1 MKILMAT
8 MGLDIGGA
16 ETHIVELA
24 KELRHQGHDVAV
36 VSNGG
41 VYVPE
46 ITAAGIRHY
55 SAPMHRRSFRDMRRS
70 RAILRQVIEQEQPD
84 VVHAHARI
92 PAFLCGSLQRKLRFP
107 FVTTAHWVFDARGA
121 LRYLTNWGDRTIAVS
136 QDIREYL
143 IREYGLPAQHIS
155 VTINGIDTDKFSP
168 AVSGARVIA
177 EFGLNPER
185 PIVSY
190 VSRMDE
196 DRALVARQLID
207 IAPELDRLVPGVQL
221 LIAGGGNVFEPLRA
235 KAQAVNAAL
244 GRPCITMTGPRT
256 DINEIVAAGQ
266 IFVGVSR
273 AALEAMSAGK
283 PVIVAG
289 NEGYH
294 GLFGPD
300 KLQEA
305 QAGNFCCRGLPL
317 SDPQTL
323 LKDVAAALAMSPAE
337 KERTGAYG
345 RQVIFDYYS
354 VRRMANDCLSVYD
367 QVRRRRFRVVMS
379 GYYGFANAGDDA
391 ILEAIQQAI
400 HEASEDIAVTVLS
413 NDPELTRKQ
422 YGMEAIPRFRM
433 WKVFSA
439 LRRSD
444 ALLSGGGSLLQDA
457 TSNRSLFYYLSV
469 IRCAEWLGKPVML
482 YANGIG
488 PVRRPSNRRRVKKVV
503 ERATLVT
510 LRDHSSAREL
520 AAMGV
525 SRPDLRVTAD
535 PVFHLSPADPERGQA
550 LCACA
555 GLDPGNP
562 FVAVSV
568 REWRNTEHFH
578 QELAA
583 LCDHL
588 HRAHGLEVLFLL
600 MQPDR
605 DRATAQQVQR
615 YMAEPS
621 HLLDAACT
629 PRELMAVLGQA
640 KLCLAMRLHTLI
652 FAARMAVPSMGLVY
666 DPKVES
672 YLQELELPAAG
683 HVDRFDGQQAIARA
697 DNLMAEYDQVL
708 QRLRVKSAAL
718 ARAADENEM
727 LLLDMLEHP
736 KKRYHSEPEQP

>member
-24 KELRHQGHDVAV
+24 KELRHQGHEVVV

-55 SAPMHRRSFRDMRRS
+55 NAPMHRRSLGDMLRS
-70 RAILRQVIEQEQPD
+70 RAILRDVILREKPD

-92 PAFLCGSLQRKLRFP
+92 PAFLCGTLQRRLRFP
-107 FVTTAHWVFDARGA
+107 FVTTAHWVFDTSGA
-121 LRYLTNWGDRTIAVS
+121 LRYLTNWGQRTIAVS
-136 QDIREYL
+136 DDIKSYL
-143 IREYGLPAQHIS
+143 IREYHLPAEHIS
-155 VTINGIDTDKFSP
+155 VTINGIDTEKFSP
-168 AVSGARVIA
+168 EISGERVVA
-177 EFGLNPER
+177 EFGLDSSK

-190 VSRMDE
+190 VSRMDQ
-196 DRALVARQLID
+196 DRALVARQLIE
-207 IAPELDRLVPGVQL
+207 IAPQLDRAVPGIQL
-221 LIAGGGNVFEPLRA
+221 LIAGGGNVFQELLA
-235 KAQAVNAAL
+235 KSKEVNAAL
-244 GRPCITMTGPRT
+244 GRPCVTMAGPRT
-256 DINEIVAAGQ
+256 DINEIVAAGD

-273 AALEAMSAGK
+273 AALEAMSASK

-294 GLFGPD
+294 GLFGPE
-300 KLQEA
+300 KLTEA

-317 SDPQTL
+317 SQPQTL
-323 LKDVAAALAMSPAE
+323 LEDVVSTLALSPEE
-337 KERTGAYG
+337 KARVGAYG

-354 VRRMANDCLSVYD
+354 VRRMANDCLAMYD
-367 QVRRRRFRVVMS
+367 QVRRRKYQVVMS

-400 HEASEDIAVTVLS
+400 HEASDDIGVTVLS

-422 YGMEAIPRFRM
+422 YGMDAIPRFRM

-444 ALLSGGGSLLQDA
+444 ALLSGGGSLLQDT
-457 TSNRSLFYYLSV
+457 TSTRSLFYYLSV
-469 IRCAEWLGKPVML
+469 IRCAQLLGKPVML

-488 PVRRPSNRRRVKKVV
+488 PVRRPGNRRRVKKVV

-520 AAMGV
+520 ADMGV
-525 SRPDLRVTAD
+525 TRSDLYVTAD
-535 PVFHLSPADPERGQA
+535 PVFHLSPASSERGQE
-550 LCACA
+550 LCRAA
-555 GLDPGNP
+555 GLPEGKP

-568 REWRNTEHFH
+568 RDWPDTGRFPK
-578 QELAA
+578 ELAK

-588 HRAHGLEVLFLL
+588 RRTYGLEVLFLL
-600 MQPDR
+600 MQPAR
-605 DRATAQQVQR
+605 DRATAQLVQQA
-615 YMAEPS
+615 MTEPS
-621 HLLDAACT
+621 YLLDCVCT

-640 KLCLAMRLHTLI
+640 RLCLAMRLHTLI
-652 FAARMAVPSMGLVY
+652 FAGRMAVPSLGLVY

-683 HVDRFDGQQAIARA
+683 YVDRFDAAEAILRA
-697 DNLMAEYDQVL
+697 DALMADYDQVL
-708 QRLRVKSAAL
+708 ERLRQKSAQL
-718 ARAADENEM
+718 AQAARQNEA

-736 KKRYHSEPEQP
+736 M